1 MQEGSEEI
9 QKHCLK
15 LIGGYQ
21 AIIDAEMYV
30 YKLGIEMSNDRGL
43 NTLV

>member
-15 LIGGYQ
+15 FIGGYQ
-21 AIIDAEMYV
+21 SINV